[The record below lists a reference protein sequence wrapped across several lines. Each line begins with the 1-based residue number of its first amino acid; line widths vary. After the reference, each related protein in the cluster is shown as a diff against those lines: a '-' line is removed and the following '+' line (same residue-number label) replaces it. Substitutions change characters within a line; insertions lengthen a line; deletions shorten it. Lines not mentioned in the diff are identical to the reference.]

1 VDLTALGDGIASS
14 ALDLARSLWAELGV
28 TGVPRRHGW
37 QALDLEALIIFTA
50 SCASGDARLRARTI
64 DWCVVNDRYISS
76 LRLQH
81 FRRRAH
87 PTSRRATERY
97 VSTLEAAMKRHRE
110 NRRRRPSPVPDL
122 RRPGL
127 IQLRLRAL
135 AGVSA
140 RAEVLKL
147 LLADPDQPRTAPS
160 LVAGT
165 GYGKA
170 AVAQALD
177 MLTVAGITSAEP
189 AGDRLMYKLTRPA
202 ELAQALNGLPAAFPD
217 WGAIFKITEGVSHYA
232 RTASRD
238 VAARVAAASAL
249 AQELRH
255 ELQSLPGAEPP
266 PHVITPASVERFD
279 SWARAFVAAQASAG
293 ASAAE
298 APDVTYTVHRL
309 LLGGWIA
316 TVTEPGQQPRPLA
329 LSDAPELRPE
339 RRAKRRLRA
348 DHVGAA
354 DVIESILVDIRTRDM
369 QRRQGSPVSR
379 QSVSDSLLPAMSRE
393 FASELLQPMQKGQ
406 STSFTE
412 EFLQR
417 WITSRRHRYTAT
429 A

>member
-1 VDLTALGDGIASS
+1 MTALGDEIASS

-28 TGVPRRHGW
+28 TGVPRRHDW

-50 SCASGDARLRARTI
+50 SCASGDVRLRARTI
-64 DWCVVNDRYISS
+64 DWCVVNNRYISS
-76 LRLQH
+76 LRLHH
-81 FRRRAH
+81 FSRQAH
-87 PTSRRATERY
+87 PTTRRTAERY
-97 VSTLEAAMKRHRE
+97 VSTVEAAMKRHRE
-110 NRRRRPSPVPDL
+110 NRRRSPSPVPDL
-122 RRPGL
+122 RRPSL

-140 RAEVLKL
+140 RAEILKL
-147 LLADPDQPRTAPS
+147 LLADPDRPRTVAS
-160 LVAGT
+160 MVAGA
-165 GYGKA
+165 GYGKGG
-170 AVAQALD
+170 VAQALD
-177 MLTVAGITSAEP
+177 MLTVAGITSAE
-189 AGDRLMYKLTRPA
+189 AAADRLVYKLTRPV
-202 ELAQALNGLPAAFPD
+202 ELAQAVNGLPAVFPD
-217 WGAIFKITEGVSHYA
+217 WGAIFKITEGLVHYA

-238 VAARVAAASAL
+238 VAARVAAAAAL
-249 AQELRH
+249 AHELRH
-255 ELQSLPGAEPP
+255 DLQSVPGAERP

-279 SWARAFVAAQASAG
+279 SWARAFVAEQAQAG
-293 ASAAE
+293 ASAAD

-339 RRAKRRLRA
+339 RRAQRRLRT
-348 DHVGAA
+348 DQVGAA
-354 DVIESILVDIRTRDM
+354 DVIESMLVDIRTRDM
-369 QRRQGSPVSR
+369 QRSQGSLVSR

-406 STSFTE
+406 SASFTE

-417 WITSRRHRYTAT
+417 WIASRRHRYTAT